1 MVLQD
6 MHTHERTHTHTHTRT
21 HPHPSHTHLFKAELS
36 MPCCDALP
44 QLVGQRV
51 QHAVVRVH
59 RGQAVLLQLVTN
71 NRDNLEHTLII
82 VAPIAHNL

>member
-1 MVLQD
+1 
-6 MHTHERTHTHTHTRT
+6 
-21 HPHPSHTHLFKAELS
+21 